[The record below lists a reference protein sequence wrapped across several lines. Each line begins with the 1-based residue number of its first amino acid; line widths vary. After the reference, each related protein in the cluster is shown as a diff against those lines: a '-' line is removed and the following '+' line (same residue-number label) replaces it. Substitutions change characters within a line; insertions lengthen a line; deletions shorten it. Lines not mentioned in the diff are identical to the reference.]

1 MAKENVK
8 ALCLRFD
15 LDDEE
20 ELKAY
25 DHLQN
30 RDKAEF
36 GSYTKLVSRAVN
48 EFFERRARLEADPT
62 RNYAIEQISGNN
74 GAQEI
79 ADAYNTYVGLGL
91 PPGPICNPG
100 NDAIYAALFPDDT
113 NYYYFRHDKFGKIYM
128 AKTQAEH
135 DRNGIE
141 VLRVNSR

>member
-30 RDKAEF
+30 RNKTEF

-48 EFFERRARLEADPT
+48 EFFERRSKLKDDPYFETREKEDDFIARVLDAVRHSAPSLPASQEAE
-62 RNYAIEQISGNN
+62 AAEQKENVE
-74 GAQEI
+74 AMF
-79 ADAYNTYVGLGL
+79 AFL
-91 PPGPICNPG
+91 
-100 NDAIYAALFPDDT
+100 DD
-113 NYYYFRHDKFGKIYM
+113 FG
-128 AKTQAEH
+128 
-135 DRNGIE
+135 
-141 VLRVNSR
+141 